1 MGSRGT
7 KSGGIT
13 DRGAGEG
20 VHRALW
26 LVVSALAFALVA
38 AAPAAAAKPRRSY
51 AVNYVE
57 TFNTTHPNT
66 PTGVYLKSEWLGDR
80 PGEKPH
86 TITDDIFGLDPGARY
101 DFSVPA
107 VCHATDEQIY
117 LNGAAACPKASQ
129 VAVGE
134 VDLDVGAS
142 VWILPRV
149 LRSHVTVFNA
159 GPGKL
164 IDLAISFNT
173 GIPFPSVGRPTVRG
187 AGIITDNLALPGFP
201 PPDKFVAV
209 KSDLF
214 HFFKITKGGKGFI
227 TTPRT
232 CPASGFW
239 TNTLFS
245 RYHGGKTN
253 TVSSRSRCTKS

>member
-1 MGSRGT
+1 MRRT
-7 KSGGIT
+7 
-13 DRGAGEG
+13 
-20 VHRALW
+20 
-26 LVVSALAFALVA
+26 VVTATLTVCALAAIAPVA
-38 AAPAAAAKPRRSY
+38 AARSY
-51 AVNYVE
+51 GVAYTE
-57 TFNTTHPNT
+57 TFNSTHPNT
-66 PTGVYLKSEWLGDR
+66 PTGVFLKSEWLGDR

-86 TITDDIFGLDPGARY
+86 TIVSDIFGLDPGARY

-107 VCHATDEQIY
+107 VCHATDEQLY
-117 LNGAAACPKASQ
+117 LKGAAACPRASQ
-129 VAVGE
+129 VAHGE

-149 LRSHVTVFNA
+149 LRSHVTVFDA

-173 GIPFPSVGRPTVRG
+173 GIPIPSVGRPTVVG
-187 AGIITDNLALPGFP
+187 TGIVTDNLALPGVP

-214 HFFKITKGGKGFI
+214 HFFKIAKGGRGFI

-232 CPASGFW
+232 CPAGGYW

-245 RYHGGKTN
+245 RYHGGFSN
-253 TVSSRSRCTKS
+253 TVSSHSPCTKS

>member
-1 MGSRGT
+1 MRRTLS
-7 KSGGIT
+7 
-13 DRGAGEG
+13 
-20 VHRALW
+20 L
-26 LVVSALAFALVA
+26 VSAAVAVGALVLA
-38 AAPAAAAKPRRSY
+38 GTAAAAPRRSY
-51 AVNYVE
+51 AVDYVE
-57 TFNTTHPNT
+57 TFTTTHPNT
-66 PTGVYLKSEWLGDR
+66 ASGVFLKSEWLGDR

-86 TITDDIFGLDPGARY
+86 TITDDIFRLDPGARY

-117 LNGAAACPKASQ
+117 LKGAAACPKASQ
-129 VAVGE
+129 VASGGFE
-134 VDLDVGAS
+134 LDLGKS
-142 VWILPRV
+142 IWLFPRV
-149 LRSHVTVFNA
+149 IKTHVTVFDA

-173 GIPFPSVGRPTVRG
+173 GIPIPSVGRPTVRG
-187 AGIITDNLALPGFP
+187 TGIVTENLALPGVP

-214 HFFKITKGGKGFI
+214 HFFKITKGGRGFI

-253 TVSSRSRCTKS
+253 TVSSRSPCTSS

>member
-1 MGSRGT
+1 MRRNLSLV
-7 KSGGIT
+7 SG
-13 DRGAGEG
+13 A
-20 VHRALW
+20 V
-26 LVVSALAFALVA
+26 ALAALVLAGA
-38 AAPAAAAKPRRSY
+38 AGAAPRRSY
-51 AVNYVE
+51 AVDYVE

-66 PTGVYLKSEWLGDR
+66 PTGVFLKSEWLGDR

-86 TITDDIFGLDPGARY
+86 TIIDDIFRLDPGARF

-107 VCHATDEQIY
+107 VCRATDEQIY
-117 LNGAAACPKASQ
+117 LKGAAACPRASR
-129 VAVGE
+129 VASGE
-134 VDLDVGAS
+134 VELDIGAS

-164 IDLAISFNT
+164 IDLAVSFNT
-173 GIPFPSVGRPTVRG
+173 GIPIPSVGRPTVTG
-187 AGIITDNLALPGFP
+187 TGIFTENLALPGVP

-253 TVSSRSRCTKS
+253 TVSSRSPCTSS

>member
-1 MGSRGT
+1 MTMHRILSFV
-7 KSGGIT
+7 GG
-13 DRGAGEG
+13 A
-20 VHRALW
+20 VAC
-26 LVVSALAFALVA
+26 AALVLAGTAA
-38 AAPAAAAKPRRSY
+38 AAPHRSY
-51 AVNYVE
+51 AVKYVE

-66 PTGVYLKSEWLGDR
+66 PTGVFLKSEWLGDR

-86 TITDDIFGLDPGARY
+86 TITDDIFRLDRSARF

-107 VCHATDEQIY
+107 VCHATDRQLY
-117 LNGAAACPKASQ
+117 LNGTAACPRASE
-129 VAVGE
+129 VASGE
-134 VDLDVGAS
+134 VDLDIGAS
-142 VWILPRV
+142 VWIFPRIV
-149 LRSHVTVFNA
+149 RSHVTVFNA

-173 GIPFPSVGRPTVRG
+173 GFPIPAVDRPTVTG
-187 AGIITDNLALPGFP
+187 TGILTKNPTVPGVP

-214 HFFKITKGGKGFI
+214 HFFKITKGGRGFI

-232 CPASGFW
+232 CPAGGFW

-253 TVSSRSRCTKS
+253 TVSSRSPCRN